1 MGLEKDQDTN
11 GSLTHNK
18 TQNLWGEKEN
28 SNKYLEKY
36 VTT

>member
-18 TQNLWGEKEN
+18 TQNLWGKKEN

-36 VTT
+36 VNT